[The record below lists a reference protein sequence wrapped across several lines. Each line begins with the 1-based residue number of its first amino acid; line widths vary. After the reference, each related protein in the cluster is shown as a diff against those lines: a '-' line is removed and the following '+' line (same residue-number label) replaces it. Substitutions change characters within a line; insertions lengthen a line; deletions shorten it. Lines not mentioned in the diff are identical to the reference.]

1 MMECP
6 TSQEELKLVGV
17 DEESLMTSEE
27 GDEHLGRIWLVMRWR
42 VGGGE
47 GGGGRLQR
55 QNSLGQILLHGL
67 CNPSVKFHCLDPRIF
82 PWYLSRIL
90 KFI

>member
-6 TSQEELKLVGV
+6 TSQEELRLVGV

-47 GGGGRLQR
+47 
-55 QNSLGQILLHGL
+55 
-67 CNPSVKFHCLDPRIF
+67 DPVF
-82 PWYLSRIL
+82 AKAEFTWTDSAPWSMQPFSEIPLSRPQNISL
-90 KFI
+90 VFV